1 MSVVEIINVAIVF
14 DGRVPTGGAVLV
26 IVLGMKGNSHARPPF
41 LEKFRFRRRAHAR
54 VSIVAE

>member
-14 DGRVPTGGAVLV
+14 DGRVPTSGAVLV

-41 LEKFRFRRRAHAR
+41 LEKFRFRSRTYA
-54 VSIVAE
+54 VV